1 MRLLL
6 IRHGQTPDNA
16 RGALG
21 AMVPGPGLT
30 DLGREQAAAV
40 PQALAGES
48 IDAIYVSTMLRTH
61 ETAAPLA
68 EALGITP
75 TALPGL
81 REISAG
87 SLEQRSD
94 PDAIRLYMGTI
105 FSWAD
110 DMAARVP
117 GAESGYEFFA
127 RYDGAIGEIAS
138 RHEGTVAVFSHGAAI
153 RTWASWACSNVGME
167 FSRANHLDNTAVV
180 VATGTPAEGWV
191 AERWADAPLGGAE
204 LEDATAPDPTGDP
217 A

>member
-21 AMVPGPGLT
+21 ATVPGPGLT
-30 DLGREQAAAV
+30 NLGREQAAAV
-40 PQALAGES
+40 PDALADEA
-48 IDAIYVSTMLRTH
+48 IEAIYVSTMLRTH

-68 EALGITP
+68 EALGMTP
-75 TALPGL
+75 TVLPGL

-110 DMAARVP
+110 DMNARIP
-117 GAESGYEFFA
+117 GAENGHEFFA

-138 RHEGTVAVFSHGAAI
+138 RHDGTVAVVSHGAAI
-153 RTWASWACSNVGME
+153 RTWASWACRNVGAE
-167 FSRANHLDNTAVV
+167 FSRVNHLENTAVV
-180 VATGTPAEGWV
+180 ILEGSPEDGWV
-191 AERWADAPLGGAE
+191 ARQWADAPLGGAE
-204 LEDATAPDPTGDP
+204 LEDATAPDPMGE
-217 A
+217 AG

>member
-21 AMVPGPGLT
+21 AVVPGPGLT
-30 DLGREQAAAV
+30 ELGREQAAAV
-40 PQALAGES
+40 PDALAEEA
-48 IDAIYVSTMLRTH
+48 IDAIYVSTMVRTH

-75 TALPGL
+75 TELPGL

-110 DMAARVP
+110 DPAARIP
-117 GAESGYEFFA
+117 DAESGHEFFA
-127 RYDGAIGEIAS
+127 RYDDAIAEIAS
-138 RHEGTVAVFSHGAAI
+138 RHDGTVAVFSHGAAI
-153 RTWASWACSNVGME
+153 RAWASRASRNVGVE
-167 FSRANHLDNTAVV
+167 FSRVNHLENTAVV
-180 VATGTPAEGWV
+180 ILEGSPDDGWV
-191 AERWADAPLGGAE
+191 AEQWADAPLGGAQ
-204 LEDATAPDPTGDP
+204 LEDATAPDPTGE
-217 A
+217 AR

>member
-30 DLGREQAAAV
+30 ELGREQAAAV
-40 PQALAGES
+40 PDALADES
-48 IDAIYVSTMLRTH
+48 IDAIYVSTMVRTH

-68 EALGITP
+68 QALGITP
-75 TALPGL
+75 TELPGL

-110 DMAARVP
+110 DMGARIP
-117 GAESGYEFFA
+117 DAESGHEFFA
-127 RYDGAIGEIAS
+127 RYDDAIAEIAS
-138 RHEGTVAVFSHGAAI
+138 RHDGTVAIFSHGAAI
-153 RTWASWACSNVGME
+153 RTWASRACRNVGVE
-167 FSRANHLDNTAVV
+167 FSRVNHLENTAVV
-180 VATGTPAEGWV
+180 ILEGSPGDGWV
-191 AERWADAPLGGAE
+191 AQKWADAPLGGAQ
-204 LEDATAPDPTGDP
+204 LEDATAADPTGE
-217 A
+217 AG